1 MVKLGKHE
9 LTSLA
14 AKKLLSA
21 FNKHIKAEKMTSK
34 LWSMSKGELEA
45 ALQKIKARIYEN
57 VYGKWEISMGTG
69 TAPKFFRKEIKPAEH
84 FTAKYRK
91 FLKDKGEKDVK
102 DAKSH
107 AEIKAKLKKEHDKEH
122 KGRAFRLSLTE
133 MKYLYKK
140 ALENKIRITNLKTT
154 DKFSQIFFTTMKPTQ
169 QKRLYNDYL
178 DLKARE
184 EMEKMKPAPKAKKVR
199 KKKTKPKPEPQ
210 NVKIKK
216 KK

>member
-21 FNKHIKAEKMTSK
+21 FNKHIKAEKETSK
-34 LWSMSKGELEA
+34 IWSMNKTALEK
-45 ALQKIKARIYEN
+45 ALQKVNARIYLN
-57 VYGKWEISMGTG
+57 TYGKYEITIGTG
-69 TAPKFFRKEIKPAEH
+69 TMVKFLRKEIDPQTH
-84 FTAKYRK
+84 FTAKHRK

-107 AEIKAKLKKEHDKEH
+107 AEIKAKLKKEQDKEH
-122 KGRAFRLSLTE
+122 KGRAFRLTQAE

-140 ALENKIRITNLKTT
+140 AQEDKVRITNLKKK
-154 DKFSQIFFTTMKPTQ
+154 DKFSLIFFTTMKPTQ

-178 DLKARE
+178 DLKAKE
-184 EMEKMKPAPKAKKVR
+184 EVNKMKPEPKAKKVR